1 MERGEEQSRA
11 QKENFHI
18 YFSQP
23 TFKVPLFLVKRRPS
37 FHSSRVWKV
46 NVLLL
51 TSWPCLR
58 QKRKKRSESI
68 FVKEICIKNFVS
80 QLFLKNIEQCTKN
93 QNPYCNAMEST
104 AISAEQ

>member
-37 FHSSRVWKV
+37 FHSSSVWKA

-58 QKRKKRSESI
+58 QKKKEKKCIYLCQGNLYQEVCVAVI
-68 FVKEICIKNFVS
+68 FKVHRTMHQKSKP
-80 QLFLKNIEQCTKN
+80 LL
-93 QNPYCNAMEST
+93 
-104 AISAEQ
+104 